1 MDALKKHLSKQVHTY
16 GPMKLV
22 NLVNQKGHEKPIKD
36 AYERAM
42 AEVQAEMS
50 DVDYQYFDFHAE
62 CKHMRWERISLLVD
76 RLKEDLEKLGSGT
89 LRSFWLSILIVS
101 TDTSLS

>member
-1 MDALKKHLSKQVHTY
+1 MDALKKHLSKQLQTY

-42 AEVQAEMS
+42 AEVQ
-50 DVDYQYFDFHAE
+50 VFFHIHNYGDIA
-62 CKHMRWERISLLVD
+62 D
-76 RLKEDLEKLGSGT
+76 TAPRLK
-89 LRSFWLSILIVS
+89 
-101 TDTSLS
+101 

>member
-1 MDALKKHLSKQVHTY
+1 MDALKKHLSKQLQTY

-42 AEVQAEMS
+42 AEVQ
-50 DVDYQYFDFHAE
+50 V
-62 CKHMRWERISLLVD
+62 CLP
-76 RLKEDLEKLGSGT
+76 
-89 LRSFWLSILIVS
+89 WLSSRTVAN
-101 TDTSLS
+101 DDHRRK